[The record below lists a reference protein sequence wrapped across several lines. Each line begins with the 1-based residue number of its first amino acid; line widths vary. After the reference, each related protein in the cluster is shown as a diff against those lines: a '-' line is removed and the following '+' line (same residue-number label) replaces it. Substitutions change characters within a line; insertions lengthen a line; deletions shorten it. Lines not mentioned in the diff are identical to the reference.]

1 MQLFVNSNSIFY
13 IANIFLLLL
22 AIFGSILVIRFKNPV
37 YVVFS
42 LILTFLATAICW
54 IILNA
59 EFLAF
64 TLILL
69 YVGAV
74 MVLFLFVIMM
84 LDLKPQYNDIK
95 DLIDRK
101 NHFLAKQLCKSLPI
115 AIGLVAIFIYI
126 AKDYSFLVTT
136 SGADNNLYLLGQA
149 LFTDYMLLFCAAGL
163 LLLASIVAV
172 VYLSHTDKINR
183 KLQSIDKQTVANK
196 DDRLE
201 MRDTI

>member
-1 MQLFVNSNSIFY
+1 MQLFVNSNFIFDT
-13 IANIFLLLL
+13 ANIFLLLL
-22 AIFGSILVIRFKNPV
+22 AIFGSILVIKFKNPV

-101 NHFLAKQLCKSLPI
+101 NHFLTKQLCKSLPI